1 MSPFLNRLFLNNK
14 IEVYL
19 DDFDHQQKTYNDFIF
34 RDYAQVII
42 NHLTFYFYQ
51 NYFKSSSK
59 VNLDRLTDSTPRVL
73 IVGQRLEAMEL
84 DVKKNSLVDLVED
97 NLKEVIFFEKII
109 ENLNKY
115 ELIIC
120 AQTYNTYGS
129 HGLSQRLEKYLSD
142 NLMTDSVKPINLVSL
157 KSMGNYSS
165 TYYRMFQERY
175 SQKHISSIS
184 SNKNTPHFKF
194 KSKPSGDTFFIPY
207 GPFPENYDWETYG
220 LK

>member
-175 SQKHISSIS
+175 SQKHISDR
-184 SNKNTPHFKF
+184 
-194 KSKPSGDTFFIPY
+194 KSVV
-207 GPFPENYDWETYG
+207 
-220 LK
+220 